1 MRLKPIA
8 QQVVVLMGASSGM
21 GRETARRFAQ
31 RGARVVVSAR
41 SEPGL
46 RSLVDEIQA
55 AGGKAIAVPADVSDF
70 DQVKSVAD
78 RAAEVYGRID
88 TWVHLA
94 SVGMW
99 ATFEQTTPAEFKRI
113 IDVNLTGQAYGAMAA
128 LPHLRREGGG
138 ALIHISSI
146 EAKLPVPLQSAY
158 GASKQG
164 MTGLIDTLRMELE
177 AEGANVSV
185 TNVMP
190 SGINTPFF
198 NKARTKIGVQPKPV
212 PPIYQPQL
220 VADAILYAA
229 EHPVREIVVG
239 GGGKAGIVL
248 KQIAPWV
255 SDALL
260 RSTAFQMQRTNIA
273 KSADAPDNL
282 FEPIAG
288 YDRVE
293 GDYSERARST
303 SGYTWLALHPNVRRV
318 AVGIAVA
325 AVAIMAI
332 RPSQNGYDAHQ
343 HRRLP

>member
-273 KSADAPDNL
+273 KSADAPYNL

-332 RPSQNGYDAHQ
+332 RPSQNGYDARQ